1 MKIVSV
7 NVNGIRASAKKGL
20 FDWIQKEQPD
30 FVCMQEVRANLEQLT
45 DDCFYPKGY
54 FYQFQSAQKKGYSG
68 VAIYSKV
75 KPDTVHNQL
84 GFDLSDNEGRFIAF
98 EYPQFYIASMY
109 FPSGS
114 SGDERQN
121 LKYQYLANLEPWLKQ
136 LIEQGKPVILTGDF
150 NIAHK
155 NEDIKNWKGN
165 KNNSG
170 FLPEERQWLDWLFDE
185 LNYVDLFRTLKQP
198 EHTYTWW
205 SNRGKARENNV
216 GWRIDYQIATPAFSA
231 KLLKASVYKEMWFS
245 DHAPLIMEFE
255 KFSLK

>member
-1 MKIVSV
+1 MKIVSI

-20 FDWIQKEQPD
+20 FDWIEKQQPD
-30 FVCMQEVRANLEQLT
+30 FVCMQEVRANIEQLT
-45 DDCFYPKGY
+45 DEMYFPKGY
-54 FYQFQSAQKKGYSG
+54 FYQYQSAQKKGYSG
-68 VAIYSKV
+68 VAIYAK
-75 KPDTVHNQL
+75 KQPEKIHTKL

-114 SGDERQN
+114 SGDERQT
-121 LKYQYLANLEPWLKQ
+121 LKYEYLAHLEPWLKA
-136 LIEQGKPVILTGDF
+136 LSTNKKPVILTGDF

-170 FLPEERQWLDWLFDE
+170 FLPKERQWLDWLFDE
-185 LNYVDLFRTLKQP
+185 CRFVDLFRTIKQP
-198 EHTYTWW
+198 EHSYTWW

-216 GWRIDYQIATPAFSA
+216 GWRIDYQVANPAFNA
-231 KLLKASVYKEMWFS
+231 TLQKAYVYKDHWFS
-245 DHAPLIMEFE
+245 DHAPLIMEFDSF
-255 KFSLK
+255 KL